1 MISFSVKV
9 SNIITY
15 DRMKITKATPHLTTL
30 KELGRRLV
38 LVRKQQG
45 FTQAELAKEAGL
57 GVVTIL
63 RIERGQDAQ
72 FSSWIKL
79 FNVLGMAA
87 ELDALLPEEILSP
100 MSEVHKQRRR
110 KKSVSRSMN
119 IWGDGKS

>member
-1 MISFSVKV
+1 
-9 SNIITY
+9 
-15 DRMKITKATPHLTTL
+15 MKITKTTPHLTTL

-57 GVVTIL
+57 GVVTVL

-87 ELDALLPEEILSP
+87 ELDALLPEETLSP
-100 MSEVHKQRRR
+100 MSEVQKQHRR
-110 KKSVSRSMN
+110 KKSVSRSKN